1 MISLRVN
8 NSGWMPWYYSIKHF
22 NMFIIDFV
30 ACLKTLKMLLKLMI
44 THPEDQE
51 VSAKEDLRLIVILL
65 DRQCVATSVWMEKM
79 KRTQNNWFA
88 WFWLTSRVN
97 NHSKINSSTS
107 SSMSSTISRNR
118 LRIACWRQSCYVERT
133 RVPGVNFLT
142 QNRKK
147 IVEVEDTSMTH
158 QENKRDWCQF

>member
-65 DRQCVATSVWMEKM
+65 DRQCVATSVWVEQWKEQ
-79 KRTQNNWFA
+79 KKLIRLV
-88 WFWLTSRVN
+88 LTYFESHY
-97 NHSKINSSTS
+97 HSKINSSTS

-118 LRIACWRQSCYVERT
+118 LRITCWRQSCYVERT

-142 QNRKK
+142 QNRK
-147 IVEVEDTSMTH
+147 
-158 QENKRDWCQF
+158 